1 MKFGDISKARRLELD
16 LTQDELSEMA
26 GTNQQMLTKI
36 ETYKMEPKFIVGC
49 SILVAL
55 ELDPMEVFKQIS
67 LP

>member
-1 MKFGDISKARRLELD
+1 MTFGDVSKARRLELG

-36 ETYKMEPKFIVGC
+36 ETYKMEPKFIVGF

-67 LP
+67 IT

>member
-1 MKFGDISKARRLELD
+1 MKFGEVSKARRLELG

-26 GTNQQMLTKI
+26 GTNQQQITKV
-36 ETYKMEPKFIVGC
+36 ETYGMEPKFIVGC

-55 ELDPMEVFKQIS
+55 ELDPMEVFKQLR